1 MRGSFHAEWLLCWK
15 GLLLSPVSGT
25 LQEISFRF
33 GASSGACWEPPLSVC
48 VFQSVF
54 KGKFLDFPEGL
65 RPLFKDYY
73 FVLDTI
79 PGTAEK
85 GRSFQREGNIQ
96 CVFRVG
102 LMIARFFFFF
112 NFFHFYIFS
121 FQEHY
126 LMLYI

>member
-1 MRGSFHAEWLLCWK
+1 MKHLSNHTPGWVAKEDEDSGENEAERDEGK
-15 GLLLSPVSGT
+15 G
-25 LQEISFRF
+25 
-33 GASSGACWEPPLSVC
+33 
-48 VFQSVF
+48 
-54 KGKFLDFPEGL
+54 
-65 RPLFKDYY
+65 
-73 FVLDTI
+73 
-79 PGTAEK
+79 
-85 GRSFQREGNIQ
+85 SFQREGNIQ